1 MTAREQGAAPGS
13 PGRLGPLRRLPV
25 ALVPVL
31 IATLAA
37 IVLGGTVGVAPA
49 AAATDDLRLAV
60 SSTYRVDPAGRAVHV
75 AMAITATNEKPD
87 TATTVYYYD
96 SITFAL
102 PLEATA
108 IRATSNGS
116 KLEVTTAKRDEFR
129 RVTIHIPKLY
139 HGKTRTIRQT
149 FDLPSGKPRSASPI
163 RVGKAYASFEAWAW
177 GDPGHGDVR
186 IVMPPG
192 FTADITTI
200 PTDADA
206 QLTATTVGDHTE
218 YVVKDLA
225 DPIAWYSTVE
235 ATNRDALTVVPITA
249 AGEPIVIHA
258 WPEDRDWVDRVSA
271 ILGQSLPDL
280 EHAIGLPWP
289 VTRDLEVTEV
299 AASEIAGYAGFFN
312 SAFDRITISEDL
324 DDLTIVH
331 EASHAWFDGDLFQER
346 WIDEGLAD
354 EYASR
359 ILAADHLDQEQEG
372 PGAVAPTDK
381 AAFDLNTWRPPDR
394 IDAQSVAYER
404 FGSDA
409 SWTVMRRIVDD
420 VTEPR
425 MRDVFKAAAAQ
436 TVTYL
441 GAGPAERSGFVADW
455 RRFLDLVT
463 DVGGSTKAE
472 DLLETWV
479 LTPKQDAELPARDAA
494 RTKYFDLVREGG
506 DWLPGIV
513 VRKPMSD
520 WRFPEAE
527 VAIADAADVLDAR
540 DGLET
545 AASELGLPFPT
556 GLETAY
562 ESAAS
567 ADDLTSL
574 GTEIGA
580 WTDAATAVRT
590 ARDGLAAERSP
601 LVQLGLV
608 DTDPDA
614 GYRAALAAFA
624 AGDEA
629 GVMTGTAATVA
640 ALAGA
645 EEIGRGRAVMAGLAI
660 ALVVVL
666 LLLLIA
672 AFVIRRRR
680 PSPVSVPAGSGA
692 PIAAMAGSAGP
703 TAAEPVGPGGEA
715 SWDVPPP
722 PAARTPLW
730 DVPPP
735 PAVVRRLDDPTDP
748 YATLAATPDHVG
760 ETQPGAPGAGGA
772 EPD

>member
-1 MTAREQGAAPGS
+1 
-13 PGRLGPLRRLPV
+13 
-25 ALVPVL
+25 VPVL

-60 SSTYRVDPAGRAVHV
+60 SSIYRVDPAGRAVHV
-75 AMAITATNEKPD
+75 AMAITATNQKPD
-87 TATTVYYYD
+87 TATTVFYYD

-102 PLEATA
+102 PLEATS
-108 IRATSNGS
+108 IRATSDGS
-116 KLEVTTAKRDEFR
+116 TLEVTTAKRDQFR
-129 RVTIHIPKLY
+129 SVTIHIPKLY
-139 HGKTRTIRQT
+139 HGMTRRIRQT
-149 FDLPSGKPRSASPI
+149 FELPSGKPRSASPI
-163 RVGKAYASFEAWAW
+163 RVGKAYASFGAWAW

-206 QLTATTVGDHTE
+206 QLSPTTVDDHTE

-225 DPIAWYSTVE
+225 EPIGWYSTVE
-235 ATNRDALTVVPITA
+235 ATNRDALTNVPITA
-249 AGEPIVIHA
+249 SGQRIVIHA
-258 WPEDRDWVDRVSA
+258 WPEDRDWVGRVST
-271 ILGQSLPDL
+271 ILEQGLPDL
-280 EHAIGLPWP
+280 EDAIGLPWP

-359 ILAADHLDQEQEG
+359 ILAADHPDQEQVG
-372 PGAVAPTDK
+372 PSTVAPTDK
-381 AAFDLNTWRPPDR
+381 TAFDLNTWRPPDR
-394 IDAQSVAYER
+394 IDAQSAAYER
-404 FGSDA
+404 FGYDA
-409 SWTVMRRIVDD
+409 SWTVMRTIVDD
-420 VTEPR
+420 VTEAR

-494 RTKYFDLVREGG
+494 RTKYFDLVREGD

-527 VAIADAADVLDAR
+527 VAIADASNVLDAR
-540 DGLET
+540 DTLQT
-545 AASELGLPFPT
+545 ATTELALPFPG

-562 ESAAS
+562 GSAAT
-567 ADDLTSL
+567 AADLTSL
-574 GTEIGA
+574 EAEIGG
-580 WTDAATAVRT
+580 WTDAATAIRT

-601 LVQLGLV
+601 LAQLGLV
-608 DTDPDA
+608 DTDPEA
-614 GYRAALAAFA
+614 GYRSALAAFA

-629 GVMTGTAATVA
+629 GVMTGTTATVA

-645 EEIGRGRAVMAGLAI
+645 EGIGRGRAILAGLSI
-660 ALVVVL
+660 ALVVA
-666 LLLLIA
+666 LLILLVV
-672 AFVIRRRR
+672 AFVVRRRR
-680 PSPVSVPAGSGA
+680 LSPVVAPAGSVDRM
-692 PIAAMAGSAGP
+692 AAMAGSAAL
-703 TAAEPVGPGGEA
+703 TAIHTEEPAELPGG
-715 SWDVPPP
+715 
-722 PAARTPLW
+722 

-735 PAVVRRLDDPTDP
+735 PAVRTSLRHVPPPPAAVRRLDDPLDP

-760 ETQPGAPGAGGA
+760 DTQPGGPGAGGA
-772 EPD
+772 APD